1 MSAGFA
7 RVVVDAS
14 PDIARLGPLA
24 ITWRGAGA
32 VAGTLAAVWLANRAL
47 LERRAPAEGIWTVA
61 VWAVVAGWGA
71 ATATGIATHGATLA
85 GWRGVVA
92 GSGSDLGLP
101 VGLAVGAAAV
111 ALVGRRA
118 GLASWATLDAAAPAV
133 VAGLGLAALAT
144 LVAGSADALR
154 TTLPWGVQYVAPDA
168 LARPGVAVQPLGAY
182 VAALALGVLALVTPL
197 RRSGRLA
204 PGVSGLSHACFFAT
218 GMLAVGLAT
227 AGTSVLGLRP
237 QQWAWLALAVTAA
250 AALARRLRPPTRGL
264 AGLR

>member
-32 VAGTLAAVWLANRAL
+32 VAGTLAAVWLAKRAL
-47 LERRAPAEGIWTVA
+47 LRRGAPAEGIWSAA

-101 VGLAVGAAAV
+101 VGLAAGAAAV

-118 GLASWATLDAAAPAV
+118 RLTSWATLDAAAPAV

-144 LVAGSADALR
+144 LVAGGADALR
-154 TTLPWGVQYVAPDA
+154 TTLPWGVQYVASDA

-182 VAALALGVLALVTPL
+182 VAALALGVLALMTPL
-197 RRSGRLA
+197 RRPR
-204 PGVSGLSHACFFAT
+204 PGMLPAGVPGLSHACLFAT

-227 AGTSVLGLRP
+227 AGTSVLGLQP
-237 QQWAWLALAVTAA
+237 QQWAWLAIAVAAA
-250 AALARRLRPPTRGL
+250 AALT
-264 AGLR
+264 